1 MIVTVVGVVGDNLS
15 LHRVGGFSAC
25 FGKRKVCRFCLA
37 SSKKLTQL
45 PNEACCVIRTADTQK
60 SQIAA
65 VEVNPANSKLYGVK
79 GKSPLLS
86 LPDFDVTVQLLPD
99 AMHDVLEGGVAF
111 VLKHVLKELISSRV
125 LKPSCLDVI
134 SEFSF
139 GFHDKKSKPPS
150 ANKAD
155 GKLKGTASQKW
166 CLFCLLPQL
175 LAEDIPVG
183 KKFWEVYLKYREIV
197 NIILADQIP
206 EDATVFLAVLIDAF
220 LRQLVRLF
228 PGLRLI
234 PKLHYLVHYPR
245 MIRMFGPPRRYW
257 SMRFE

>member
-15 LHRVGGFSAC
+15 LHRVGGFSSC
-25 FGKRKVCRFCLA
+25 FGKGNVCRFCLA
-37 SSKKLTQL
+37 SFKKLTQL
-45 PNEACCVIRTADTQK
+45 PDQACCVIRTADTQK

-65 VEVNPANSKLYGVK
+65 VEVNPANSKLFGVK

-86 LPDFDVTVQLLPD
+86 LPNFDVTVQLLPD

-125 LKPSCLDVI
+125 LKPSCFDAFDAI

-139 GFHDKKSKPPS
+139 GFDDKKSKPPS

-166 CLFCLLPQL
+166 CLFRLLPQL

-183 KKFWEVYLKYREIV
+183 KQFWEVYLKYREIV

-206 EDATVFLAVLIDAF
+206 EDAAVFLAVLIDAF

-228 PGLRLI
+228 PGLMLI
-234 PKLHYLVHYPR
+234 P
-245 MIRMFGPPRRYW
+245 
-257 SMRFE
+257 